1 MLGMGRKSRQ
11 LVGLDIG
18 SSSIKAV
25 ELKSTKSGY
34 ELVSFGME
42 TLAPDTVV
50 DGAIMDAPQVANA
63 ISKIFDAQRIK
74 TKNVATS
81 VSGHSVIVK
90 RVPLPLMTEDELYDR
105 IPSEASQHI
114 PFDIADVNLSY
125 QLLESMDSQMDVLLV
140 AVKKDKILNHTNV
153 LAQAGKTPVVV
164 DIDAFGLQNCFEVNY
179 EPDAGQTVALLNIG
193 ASVMNINIVRGGG
206 GNQYTDAL
214 QKELDLSFEDAERLK
229 RGDSLPSVT
238 DEQKQQILRSVSDIL
253 TLEIQ
258 KTFDFF
264 RATASGEN
272 IQRIVVAGGTA
283 RVPGLVDLLREEFAM
298 PVEELNPFRKVSI
311 DPGKHSDDQIRE
323 MAPRLAIAAGAAM
336 PAVFIGAGLVLGAL
350 VLGFFY
356 YTWQQQLNKENAEI
370 KRLTAQKTELEQTK
384 QQVEAFEKQKVVLQQ
399 RVSTIE
405 QLQRDR
411 TGGQELLDMVANT
424 VSRTENLWLTEMV
437 RKGSTLS
444 MEGTSASV
452 NAVANFITALKR
464 SGYFQKVEIKE
475 TKQDEK
481 NTAVQSFG
489 FQISAE
495 ITPPNAAQARP
506 ANTPAP
512 AAAAKAPAKKG

>member
-1 MLGMGRKSRQ
+1 MGLFGGKSRQ

-18 SSSIKAV
+18 SSCIKAV
-25 ELKSTKSGY
+25 ELKSTKAGY

-153 LAQAGKTPVVV
+153 LAQAGKTPQVV
-164 DIDAFGLQNCFEVNY
+164 DIDAFALQNCFEVNY

-193 ASVMNINIVRGGG
+193 ASVMNINIVRGGIPLFTRDVSVG

-229 RGDSLPSVT
+229 RGDTLPSVT

-298 PVEELNPFRKVSI
+298 PVEELNPFRRVLI
-311 DPGKHSDDQIRE
+311 NPGRHSDDQIRD
-323 MAPRLAIAAGAAM
+323 MAPRLVIA
-336 PAVFIGAGLVLGAL
+336 VGLAL
-350 VLGFFY
+350 
-356 YTWQQQLNKENAEI
+356 
-370 KRLTAQKTELEQTK
+370 
-384 QQVEAFEKQKVVLQQ
+384 
-399 RVSTIE
+399 
-405 QLQRDR
+405 
-411 TGGQELLDMVANT
+411 
-424 VSRTENLWLTEMV
+424 
-437 RKGSTLS
+437 
-444 MEGTSASV
+444 
-452 NAVANFITALKR
+452 R
-464 SGYFQKVEIKE
+464 SF
-475 TKQDEK
+475 D
-481 NTAVQSFG
+481 
-489 FQISAE
+489 
-495 ITPPNAAQARP
+495 
-506 ANTPAP
+506 
-512 AAAAKAPAKKG
+512 

>member
-1 MLGMGRKSRQ
+1 MGLFGGGSKQ

-25 ELKSTKSGY
+25 ELKVTKAGY
-34 ELVSFGME
+34 ELVSYGME
-42 TLAPDTVV
+42 PLAPDTVV

-63 ISKIFDAQRIK
+63 ISKIFDAQKIK

-90 RVPLPLMTEDELYDR
+90 RVPLPLMSEEELYDR
-105 IPSEASQHI
+105 IPAEASQHI

-164 DIDAFGLQNCFEVNY
+164 DIDAFALQNCFEVNY

-193 ASVMNINIVRGGG
+193 ASVMNINIVRGGVPLFTRDVSVG

-229 RGDSLPSVT
+229 KGDQLPSVS

-272 IQRIVVAGGTA
+272 IQRICVAGGTA

-298 PVEELNPFRKVSI
+298 PVEELNPFRKVLI
-311 DPGKHSDDQIRE
+311 NPTRHTDDEIRDR
-323 MAPRLAIAAGAAM
+323 APRLAIA
-336 PAVFIGAGLVLGAL
+336 VGLAL
-350 VLGFFY
+350 
-356 YTWQQQLNKENAEI
+356 
-370 KRLTAQKTELEQTK
+370 
-384 QQVEAFEKQKVVLQQ
+384 
-399 RVSTIE
+399 
-405 QLQRDR
+405 
-411 TGGQELLDMVANT
+411 
-424 VSRTENLWLTEMV
+424 
-437 RKGSTLS
+437 
-444 MEGTSASV
+444 
-452 NAVANFITALKR
+452 R
-464 SGYFQKVEIKE
+464 SF
-475 TKQDEK
+475 D
-481 NTAVQSFG
+481 
-489 FQISAE
+489 
-495 ITPPNAAQARP
+495 
-506 ANTPAP
+506 
-512 AAAAKAPAKKG
+512 

>member
-1 MLGMGRKSRQ
+1 MFGIGKSSRQ

-25 ELKSTKSGY
+25 ELKFTKVGY
-34 ELVSFGME
+34 ELLSYGME
-42 TLAPDTVV
+42 ALAPDTVV

-63 ISKIFDAQRIK
+63 ISKIFDAQHIK

-90 RVPLPLMTEDELYDR
+90 RVPLPLMNEDELYDR
-105 IPSEASQHI
+105 IPAEASQHI

-153 LAQAGKTPVVV
+153 LAQAGKTPLVV
-164 DIDAFGLQNCFEVNY
+164 DIDAFALQNCFEVNY

-193 ASVMNINIVRGGG
+193 ASVMNINIVRGGIPLFTRDVSVG

-229 RGDSLPSVT
+229 RGEQLPSVS

-272 IQRIVVAGGTA
+272 IQRIYVAGGTA

-298 PVEELNPFRKVSI
+298 PVDELNPFRKVLTN
-311 DPGKHSDDQIRE
+311 PAKHRDEQIRE
-323 MAPRLAIAAGAAM
+323 LSPRLAIA
-336 PAVFIGAGLVLGAL
+336 VGLAL
-350 VLGFFY
+350 
-356 YTWQQQLNKENAEI
+356 
-370 KRLTAQKTELEQTK
+370 
-384 QQVEAFEKQKVVLQQ
+384 
-399 RVSTIE
+399 
-405 QLQRDR
+405 
-411 TGGQELLDMVANT
+411 
-424 VSRTENLWLTEMV
+424 
-437 RKGSTLS
+437 
-444 MEGTSASV
+444 
-452 NAVANFITALKR
+452 R
-464 SGYFQKVEIKE
+464 SF
-475 TKQDEK
+475 D
-481 NTAVQSFG
+481 
-489 FQISAE
+489 
-495 ITPPNAAQARP
+495 
-506 ANTPAP
+506 
-512 AAAAKAPAKKG
+512 